1 MHSMGPGTYRSWRPW
16 ADVGSRALRSFLGCF
31 TLCLTA
37 GATELLVTGA
47 LGRRKRLLKC
57 SKSSQ
62 FNSLGR
68 ASLFFFFLQ
77 CWSCNTLTH
86 TRNHVLPTL
95 CRKPNHLFLTDMCQY
110 PSPGFPLLPL
120 PHTCPSP
127 SRGSHPRTL
136 RASAVTTSDE
146 LFPQHASGEMAFCA
160 AVGLLE

>member
-1 MHSMGPGTYRSWRPW
+1 MLAIEHSEVILAASH
-16 ADVGSRALRSFLGCF
+16 
-31 TLCLTA
+31 CLTA
-37 GATELLVTGA
+37 GARELLVTGA

-68 ASLFFFFLQ
+68 ASLLVFLQ

-86 TRNHVLPTL
+86 TRNHFLPML

-127 SRGSHPRTL
+127 SRGSHPHAL
-136 RASAVTTSDE
+136 QASAVTTSDE
-146 LFPQHASGEMAFCA
+146 PFPRHTSREMAFCA